1 MISYLLYGYNR
12 SDRLPSG
19 SKHSTSEEETL
30 PTRRTLE
37 LAIVVVVAMRPVFG
51 LVKLWSRK
59 TLDNSTPGSVSH
71 GVAEIL
77 TVVT

>member
-1 MISYLLYGYNR
+1 M
-12 SDRLPSG
+12 
-19 SKHSTSEEETL
+19 
-30 PTRRTLE
+30 PTRRILGLT
-37 LAIVVVVAMRPVFG
+37 ITVSIAMRPVFG

-59 TLDNSTPGSVSH
+59 TLDNSQPGSVSH